1 MKSSDNTLLFVGLFV
16 LIVVIIALIVYYTRP
31 GETKTPDQTSDDTV
45 LKVENLT
52 FERTLN
58 PDPSVGDGVSGYT
71 IEPYG
76 VEYATGA
83 TQYKALS
90 KNVTFTINWT
100 NAPGFNAKK
109 VRGFKID
116 HFVRKP
122 NVTTKP
128 TVVEQIITKTPVTEA
143 NTDKDNISINNFGVC
158 RAKIVSNGN
167 YAVIGQNSFALYL
180 LTGTIQIHKH
190 IHYSMTDVMSPTP
203 TPPL

>member
-58 PDPSVGDGVSGYT
+58 PDPSVGNGVSGYT

-83 TQYKALS
+83 TEYKELS
-90 KNVTFTINWT
+90 KNVTFTMNWT
-100 NAPGFNAKK
+100 NAPGFNKQ
-109 VRGFKID
+109 VVQGFKID
-116 HFVRKP
+116 HFVR
-122 NVTTKP
+122 TS
-128 TVVEQIITKTPVTEA
+128 VEQTDTTRPTKVEQTLIKTQQT
-143 NTDKDNISINNFGVC
+143 NSDTDKDNIIINDFGAC
-158 RAKIVSNGN
+158 RAKIVSNGD
-167 YAVIGQNSFALYL
+167 YSVVGQNSFALYAVCL
-180 LTGTIQIHKH
+180 LYT
-190 IHYSMTDVMSPTP
+190 SPSP
-203 TPPL
+203 RDQ